1 MGAIRGIWSDQWVIG
16 GDFNVCRFEAKR
28 YNCNRRTKAMRN
40 FSEIISDLQLINL
53 SLLVAQYTWSRGE
66 NNLQASRIDR
76 FLISTE
82 WNESFKSIKQLAMP
96 RPISDHK
103 PLMLE
108 SGDWSSTLSYFKFE
122 NMLLQQEGFMDM
134 VKEWWQGYV
143 ISGNPDFILV
153 QKLGNLKK
161 DISKWN
167 KEVYG
172 KLETRRSRIL
182 EELSALEQNSYSA

>member
-1 MGAIRGIWSDQWVIG
+1 M
-16 GDFNVCRFEAKR
+16 CRFEAKR

>member
-108 SGDWSSTLSYFKFE
+108 SGDWSSTLSYFMFE